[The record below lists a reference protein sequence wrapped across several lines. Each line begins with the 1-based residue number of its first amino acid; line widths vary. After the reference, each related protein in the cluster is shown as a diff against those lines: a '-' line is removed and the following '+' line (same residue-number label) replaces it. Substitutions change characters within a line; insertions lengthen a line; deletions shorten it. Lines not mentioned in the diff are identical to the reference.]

1 MFILHAK
8 YGGMLEMTR
17 YKAVLAADMDFTL
30 LLPGEDVPAEN
41 VDAVK
46 RLQENGIAFTIATG
60 RSSFLVGKFAERLG
74 IDIPIITGN
83 GGALFDPVE
92 RKDIMSMDFTDS
104 KARELL
110 RLMIENRVNATLYS
124 VNGIYFTKC
133 SKRRFFCE
141 DYNKDV
147 EPSKQAPLFDLDD
160 DCWKRDDLPPFNK
173 FLLID
178 TPEEVCRKIDTD
190 KDLTVISSGPSFYDI
205 MTAGVSKGKALL
217 DLADYLEIPRSMT
230 FAIGDSDNDISMIAD
245 AAYGIAM
252 GNACDGA
259 KKAAAHITA
268 AVSEMG
274 FAKAVDEF
282 VIPTVTSFI

>member
-1 MFILHAK
+1 MT
-8 YGGMLEMTR
+8 TR
-17 YKAVLAADMDFTL
+17 YKAVLAADMDYTL
-30 LLPGEDVPAEN
+30 LLPGQDVPPEN
-41 VDAVK
+41 ERAVK
-46 RLQENGIAFTIATG
+46 RLQDNGIAFTIATG

-83 GGALFDPVE
+83 GGALFDPVN
-92 RKDIMSMDFTDS
+92 RKDIVSSDFSDS
-104 KARELL
+104 KVRNLL
-110 RLMIENRVNATLYS
+110 KLMVENKVNATLYS
-124 VNGIYFTKC
+124 VTGIYFTKY
-133 SKRRFFCE
+133 SKRKFFCE

-147 EPSKQAPLFDLDD
+147 EPAKQAPLFDLDD

-178 TPEEVCRKIDTD
+178 PPEEIIRSIENDP
-190 KDLTVISSGPSFYDI
+190 DLTVISSGPTFYDI
-205 MTAGVSKGKALL
+205 MTANVTKGQALL
-217 DLADYLEIPRSMT
+217 GLADYLNIPRGCT

-245 AAYGIAM
+245 AKYGIAM

-259 KKAAAHITA
+259 KKAAAYITA

-282 VIPTVTSFI
+282 VIPTASRFT

>member
-1 MFILHAK
+1 MKGLP
-8 YGGMLEMTR
+8 EMTE

-30 LLPGEDVPAEN
+30 LLPGEDIPPEN
-41 VDAVK
+41 AAAVK

-74 IDIPIITGN
+74 IEIPIITGN
-83 GGALFDPVE
+83 GGALFDPVS
-92 RKDIMSMDFTDS
+92 RKDIISMDFTDQ
-104 KARELL
+104 KVRQLL
-110 RLMIENRVNATLYS
+110 RLMIENEVNATLYS
-124 VNGIYFTKC
+124 VTGIYFTRC

-147 EPSKQAPLFDLDD
+147 EPAKKAPLFDLDD

-178 TPEEVCRKIDTD
+178 TPENVSKQIANDPE
-190 KDLTVISSGPSFYDI
+190 LTVISSGPSFYDI
-205 MTAGVSKGKALL
+205 MTAGVTKGQALL
-217 DLADYLEIPRSMT
+217 DLADYLKIPRSMT
-230 FAIGDSDNDISMIAD
+230 FAIGDSDNDVSMIKD

-252 GNACDGA
+252 GNACDVA
-259 KKAAAHITA
+259 KKAAAYITA

-282 VIPTVTSFI
+282 IIPTVSSFT

>member
-1 MFILHAK
+1 
-8 YGGMLEMTR
+8 MTR

-41 VDAVK
+41 TAAVK

-83 GGALFDPVE
+83 GGALFDPVA
-92 RKDIMSMDFTDS
+92 RKDIMSMDFTDQ
-104 KARELL
+104 KARGLL
-110 RLMIENRVNATLYS
+110 RLMIENEVNATLYS
-124 VNGIYFTKC
+124 VTGIYFTRC
-133 SKRRFFCE
+133 SKRKFFCE
-141 DYNKDV
+141 NYNKDV
-147 EPSKQAPLFDLDD
+147 EPAKKAPLFDLDD
-160 DCWKRDDLPPFNK
+160 NCWKRDDLPPFNK

-178 TPEEVCRKIDTD
+178 PPENVSAKICSDP
-190 KDLTVISSGPSFYDI
+190 DLTVISSGPSLHDI

-252 GNACDGA
+252 GNACEGA
-259 KKAAAHITA
+259 KKAAAYITA

-282 VIPTVTSFI
+282 IIPTVSSLT

>member
-1 MFILHAK
+1 
-8 YGGMLEMTR
+8 MTKGYR
-17 YKAVLAADMDFTL
+17 AVLAADMDFTL
-30 LLPGEDVPAEN
+30 LLPGQDVPPEN
-41 VDAVK
+41 ERAVK
-46 RLQENGIAFTIATG
+46 RLQDNGIAFTIATG

-83 GGALFDPVE
+83 GGALFDPIN
-92 RKDIMSMDFTDS
+92 RKDIISSDFSDS
-104 KARELL
+104 KVRSLL
-110 RLMIENRVNATLYS
+110 KLMVENEVNATLYS
-124 VNGIYFTKC
+124 VTGIYFTRC

-147 EPSKQAPLFDLDD
+147 EPAKQAPLFDLDD
-160 DCWKRDDLPPFNK
+160 GCWKRDDLPPFNK

-178 TPEEVCRKIDTD
+178 PPEDVTKTIETD
-190 KDLTVISSGPSFYDI
+190 PGLTVISSGPTFYDI
-205 MTAGVSKGKALL
+205 MTADVTKGKALL
-217 DLADYLEIPRSMT
+217 ELADYLNIPRDRT

-245 AAYGIAM
+245 AKYGIAM

-259 KKAAAHITA
+259 KKAAAYITA

-282 VIPTVTSFI
+282 IIPTVSRFT

>member
-1 MFILHAK
+1 
-8 YGGMLEMTR
+8 MLEMTR

-41 VDAVK
+41 VAAVK

-74 IDIPIITGN
+74 IEIPIITGN
-83 GGALFDPVE
+83 GGALFDPVA
-92 RKDIMSMDFTDS
+92 RKDVMSMDFSDL
-104 KARELL
+104 KVRDLL
-110 RLMIENRVNATLYS
+110 RLMTENEVNATLYS
-124 VNGIYFTKC
+124 VTGIYFTRC

-147 EPSKQAPLFDLDD
+147 EPSKRAPLFDLDD
-160 DCWKRDDLPPFNK
+160 DCWKRNDLPPFNK

-178 TPEEVCRKIDTD
+178 PPADICEKVSTDPE
-190 KDLTVISSGPSFYDI
+190 LTVISSGPSFHDI

-217 DLADYLEIPRSMT
+217 DLADYLNVPRSMT
-230 FAIGDSDNDISMIAD
+230 FAIGDSDNDVSMIAD
-245 AAYGIAM
+245 SAYGIAM
-252 GNACDGA
+252 GNACDAA
-259 KKAAAHITA
+259 KKAAAYVTA

-282 VIPTVTSFI
+282 IIPTVASFT

>member
-1 MFILHAK
+1 MK
-8 YGGMLEMTR
+8 E

-30 LLPGEDVPAEN
+30 LLPGEDIPAEN
-41 VDAVK
+41 VRAVK

-60 RSSFLVGKFAERLG
+60 RSSFLVGKFAEKLG

-83 GGALFDPVE
+83 GGALFDPV
-92 RKDIMSMDFTDS
+92 RRVDVMSRDFTDP
-104 KARELL
+104 KVRGLL
-110 RLMIENRVNATLYS
+110 KLMAENEVNATLYS
-124 VNGIYFTKC
+124 VTGIYFMRC

-178 TPEEVCRKIDTD
+178 PPEDVFSVIENDP
-190 KDLTVISSGPSFYDI
+190 DLTYISSGPGLYDI
-205 MTAGVSKGKALL
+205 MTANVAKGQALL
-217 DLADYLEIPRSMT
+217 DLAGRLDIPADHT
-230 FAIGDSDNDISMIAD
+230 FAIGDSENDISMIAD
-245 AAYGIAM
+245 AKYGIAM
-252 GNACDGA
+252 GNACEEA
-259 KKAAAHITA
+259 KKAAAYITT

-282 VIPTVTSFI
+282 VIPTAAKFT

>member
-1 MFILHAK
+1 
-8 YGGMLEMTR
+8 MTR

-30 LLPGEDVPAEN
+30 LLPGEDIPPEN
-41 VDAVK
+41 VAAVK

-60 RSSFLVGKFAERLG
+60 RSSFLVGKYAERLG
-74 IDIPIITGN
+74 IDVPIITGN

-92 RKDIMSMDFTDS
+92 RKDIMSLDFSDQ
-104 KARELL
+104 KVRELL
-110 RLMIENRVNATLYS
+110 RIMTQKEVNATLYS
-124 VNGIYFTKC
+124 VTGIYFTRC

-147 EPSKQAPLFDLDD
+147 EPSKKAPLFDLDD

-178 TPEEVCRKIDTD
+178 PPADVAKEISNDPG
-190 KDLTVISSGPSFYDI
+190 LTVISSGPSFFDI
-205 MTAGVSKGKALL
+205 MTAGVTKGKALL
-217 DLADYLEIPRSMT
+217 ELADHLNVPRTHT
-230 FAIGDSDNDISMIAD
+230 FAIGDSDNDVSMIAD
-245 AAYGIAM
+245 AKYGIAM
-252 GNACDGA
+252 GNACDAA
-259 KKAAAHITA
+259 KEAAAYITA

-282 VIPTVTSFI
+282 VIPTVSSFT